1 MHKKEVLKVLYEKGE
16 LVMNN
21 KGSLKTSSK
30 IILVIFLMAFVIMGI
45 VITVIIS
52 SIFNEVKKE
61 TAIDKSQYDINVE
74 AVIIENKVG
83 SMSDDEGFTYDTYLP
98 VYQYEYNGNTYT
110 SSGGVSS
117 TTARY
122 SVGDKVNV
130 MISSKDPS
138 MLYDPD
144 YNTESEFKSFQGDA
158 LKMFLMSGVVGIV
171 FVGIMV
177 FAVVN
182 AIKKNKIEGMY

>member
-61 TAIDKSQYDINVE
+61 TTIDKSQYDINVE

>member
-61 TAIDKSQYDINVE
+61 TTIDKSQYDINVE

-177 FAVVN
+177 FAVVK

>member
-1 MHKKEVLKVLYEKGE
+1 
-16 LVMNN
+16 
-21 KGSLKTSSK
+21 
-30 IILVIFLMAFVIMGI
+30 
-45 VITVIIS
+45 
-52 SIFNEVKKE
+52 
-61 TAIDKSQYDINVE
+61 
-74 AVIIENKVG
+74 
-83 SMSDDEGFTYDTYLP
+83 MSDDEGFTYDTYLP

-130 MISSKDPS
+130 MISSKNPS

>member
-1 MHKKEVLKVLYEKGE
+1 
-16 LVMNN
+16 MNN

-61 TAIDKSQYDINVE
+61 TTIDKSQYDINVE

>member
-61 TAIDKSQYDINVE
+61 TTIDKSQYDINVE

-130 MISSKDPS
+130 MISSKNPS

>member
-1 MHKKEVLKVLYEKGE
+1 MQKKEVLKVLYEKGE

-21 KGSLKTSSK
+21 KGSLKPSSK

-61 TAIDKSQYDINVE
+61 TTIDKSQYDINVE